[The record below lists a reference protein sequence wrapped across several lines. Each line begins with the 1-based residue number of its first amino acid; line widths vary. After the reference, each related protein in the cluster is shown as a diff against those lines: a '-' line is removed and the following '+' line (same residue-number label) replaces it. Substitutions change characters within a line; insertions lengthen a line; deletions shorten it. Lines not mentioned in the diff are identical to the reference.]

1 MQNMQNEKEYQAP
14 EIVRLGNARQ
24 LTEGRT
30 APNVEGNPGSGI
42 YYNANP
48 PRRARKPAKKPV
60 SKNASLSKR
69 ARDAKHQRLLA
80 GRLLTRST
88 FRKEGRILGRYAEN
102 YVTKATRFAVPYRFG
117 KKSQLPA
124 LMPLLDPKIR
134 VISGANC
141 WWTAFTL

>member
-60 SKNASLSKR
+60 SKKR
-69 ARDAKHQRLLA
+69 K
-80 GRLLTRST
+80 
-88 FRKEGRILGRYAEN
+88 
-102 YVTKATRFAVPYRFG
+102 
-117 KKSQLPA
+117 
-124 LMPLLDPKIR
+124 PK
-134 VISGANC
+134 
-141 WWTAFTL
+141 